1 MVASGK
7 EFTCQCRRHKRQRFH
22 PWVGKIPWRR
32 KQQPTPV
39 FLPGKSHGQRTLVGY
54 SPWGRRE
61 LDMIEH
67 WGTFQKNYYTYTT
80 YTGILC
86 KNQYLT
92 FKKIQIYIFLQP
104 LVLSKYVTQSPHG
117 SGFHIFPYTIF
128 KLLHFLTYLLLS
140 LHHISNLF
148 MFIIRFLFKQTGLPW
163 WLRW

>member
-1 MVASGK
+1 MGYIPWGCK
-7 EFTCQCRRHKRQRFH
+7 EF
-22 PWVGKIPWRR
+22 
-32 KQQPTPV
+32 
-39 FLPGKSHGQRTLVGY
+39 
-54 SPWGRRE
+54 
-61 LDMIEH
+61 DMRA
-67 WGTFQKNYYTYTT
+67 YTYTT

-148 MFIIRFLFKQTGLPW
+148 MIIIRFLFKQTGLPW
-163 WLRW
+163 WLRRYKESAFSVGDLSSILGSERSPGEGNGYPLQHSCL